1 MVPQARVTVVAL
13 AALLTSLAAPAFAT
27 TATPRSAEGAVVV
40 VATTASERGIGAG
53 TIVAASGDRVRIL
66 TAKHVAVFGALSVR
80 FGDAD
85 QAAPARILAT
95 IPGHDIAVIEATVDP
110 AVAASLRVAHVGAV
124 REREAVHVRGSGL
137 DGPDFEPAAVTQTRG
152 DLPDGPAAGRYAL
165 ACALCHRGDSG
176 AGVFDAAGD
185 LVGVYVGYWTY
196 ENGARVS
203 IAEIPSAATDVA
215 LSTPFA
221 AVTVASSG
229 DGPGLAANI
238 ARSNTSIAPATDDAA
253 RVEFRAPISARNVAS
268 TSARSAMASGSG
280 RTTAIVPAAESEDR

>member
-1 MVPQARVTVVAL
+1 MVPQARITVVAL
-13 AALLTSLAAPAFAT
+13 AALLTS
-27 TATPRSAEGAVVV
+27 
-40 VATTASERGIGAG
+40 IGAG